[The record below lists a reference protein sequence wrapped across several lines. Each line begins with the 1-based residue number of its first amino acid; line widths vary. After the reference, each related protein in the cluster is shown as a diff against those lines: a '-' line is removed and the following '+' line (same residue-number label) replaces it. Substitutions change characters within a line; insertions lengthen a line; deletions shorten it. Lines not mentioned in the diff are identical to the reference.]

1 VRLHLSGQRHA
12 QAAEPAVM
20 TVAAVQASAAAVQA
34 EVAVAQASAAVVQA
48 EVAVAAQVSTV
59 QLTQTVNKT
68 VNKKPVTVYHQ

>member
-68 VNKKPVTVYHQ
+68 VNKKPVTVYNQ

>member
-1 VRLHLSGQRHA
+1 
-12 QAAEPAVM
+12 M